1 MKLCLAVSVGI
12 KNIVIF
18 RIYFYDFL
26 KYNRIFLQM
35 SGLERYMRNY
45 PLFSTLREMQGRE
58 ELTDTLL
65 ITTDHKIAVHAGVLG
80 NFKIFNKKE
89 KLKKE
94 LK

>member
-1 MKLCLAVSVGI
+1 
-12 KNIVIF
+12 
-18 RIYFYDFL
+18 
-26 KYNRIFLQM
+26 M

-80 NFKIFNKKE
+80 NF
-89 KLKKE
+89 
-94 LK
+94 